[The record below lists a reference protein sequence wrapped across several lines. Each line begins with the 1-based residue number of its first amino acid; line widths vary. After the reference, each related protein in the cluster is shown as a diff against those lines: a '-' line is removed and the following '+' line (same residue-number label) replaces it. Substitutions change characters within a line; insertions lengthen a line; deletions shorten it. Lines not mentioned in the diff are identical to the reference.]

1 MNAQVIGELKKE
13 ADQTLDSLCQEFS
26 KVRTGRAATS
36 LIEGVMVDCYGAPTP
51 LNQVAALSAPEPR
64 LLVAQPFDRTI
75 ISDIEKAIYKA
86 NLGLTPVND
95 GKVVRIPLP
104 ELTEERRKELVRQ
117 IRKVTEDYRVSM
129 RNHRRSVNDRLKK
142 MQKNK
147 EMPED
152 EMRATQD
159 RVQKVTDEAIE
170 QIDKVLKVKE
180 EELLAV

>member
-1 MNAQVIGELKKE
+1 MNAQMIDELRKE
-13 ADQTLDSLCQEFS
+13 ADHTLDSLRKEFS

-36 LIEGVMVDCYGAPTP
+36 LIEEVMVNCYGAPTP

-64 LLVAQPFDRTI
+64 LLVAQPFDRNI

-86 NLGLTPVND
+86 DLGLTPVND
-95 GKVVRIPLP
+95 GKVIRLPLP
-104 ELTEERRKELVRQ
+104 ELTQERRKELVRH
-117 IRKVTEDYRVSM
+117 IRKVAEDYRVSV
-129 RNHRRSVNDRLKK
+129 RNHRRSINDRLKK

-147 EMPED
+147 EIPED

-159 RVQKVTDEAIE
+159 RIQKVTDESIE
-170 QIDKVLKVKE
+170 QIEKILKAKE

>member
-1 MNAQVIGELKKE
+1 MNAQMIDELRKE
-13 ADQTLDSLCQEFS
+13 ADHTLDSLRKEFS

-36 LIEGVMVDCYGAPTP
+36 LIEEVMVNCYGAPTP

-64 LLVAQPFDRTI
+64 LLVAQPFDRNI

-86 NLGLTPVND
+86 DLGLTPIND
-95 GKVVRIPLP
+95 GKVIRLPLP
-104 ELTEERRKELVRQ
+104 ELTQERRKELVRH
-117 IRKVTEDYRVSM
+117 IRKVAEDYRVSV
-129 RNHRRSVNDRLKK
+129 RNHRRSINDRLKK

-147 EMPED
+147 EIPED

-159 RVQKVTDEAIE
+159 RIQKVTDESIE
-170 QIDKVLKVKE
+170 QIEKILKAKE

>member
-1 MNAQVIGELKKE
+1 MNAQVVDELKKE
-13 ADQTLDSLCQEFS
+13 ADQTLDSLRQEFS

-36 LIEGVMVDCYGAPTP
+36 LIEGVMVDCYGAPAP

-152 EMRATQD
+152 EVRATQD